1 MIVKLKPDSDIG
13 GYYNLTKDK
22 EYVALIRT
30 IGRGVWY
37 RIQCDDGHIRDFS
50 QIHFDSR
57 EQIRDGKLKDLGIE

>member
-1 MIVKLKPDSDIG
+1 MIVKLKPDSEIG

-30 IGRGVWY
+30 IGQGIWY
-37 RIQCDDGHIRDFS
+37 QIKCDDGHIRDFS

-57 EQIRDGKLKDLGIE
+57 EEIRDGKLKDLGIE